1 MISFPRLILNVSL
14 MNLFI
19 LSPASPQ
26 TTAPAKP
33 PASAPGIKIER
44 RTPDEGMIITRY
56 QDLRSGRMVIVKGGT
71 EPGTA
76 RLWLASLNEM
86 KADIEASYVAQMTK
100 MVNTYKPSG
109 MLGLAIPSQGIQLSV
124 FSGALPG
131 GIEAINVNAQDI
143 RSGTSVNLAENAKQE
158 DGLAWLETAKDADNE
173 AGFAAL
179 IGANR
184 TKGLIGVSGVWNGIR
199 VETLWQR
206 K

>member
-1 MISFPRLILNVSL
+1 MMSFPWLILNVSL
-14 MNLFI
+14 MNLVY
-19 LSPASPQ
+19 LTPAIPQ
-26 TTAPAKP
+26 TKAPGKTP
-33 PASAPGIKIER
+33 SSTSGIKIER

-56 QDLRSGRMVIVKGGT
+56 QDLRSGRMVIVQGGT
-71 EPGTA
+71 ESGTA
-76 RLWLASLNEM
+76 RLWLASLDEM
-86 KADIEASYVAQMTK
+86 KADNEASYVSQMTK
-100 MVNTYKPSG
+100 MLNTYKPSG
-109 MLGLAIPSQGIQLSV
+109 MLGLAIPSQGIHLSV

-143 RSGTSVNLAENAKQE
+143 RSGASVNMDENAKQE
-158 DGLAWLETAKDADNE
+158 DGLAWLETAKNADNE

-179 IGANR
+179 INANR